1 MQSIDPKRSLTVL
14 AVFLAPVAVVK
25 VTAMWIG
32 AANPN
37 QAVAYVEPAAEAP
50 LAIPHGSSA
59 AKSSPEQER
68 VADYLQVLR
77 NSPFGPSPF
86 YVEPRQLERPAPP
99 AVPQAEV
106 PIVETAEGLNVVVR
120 AVMASRDGNI
130 ALINGKPM
138 RVGDV
143 LGEGW
148 RIAAIN
154 SEAATVTFEHHD
166 GRSETRSVR

>member
-1 MQSIDPKRSLTVL
+1 MRSIDPKRSLTVL
-14 AVFLAPVAVVK
+14 AVFLAPVAAVK

-32 AANPN
+32 AASPK
-37 QAVAYVEPAAEAP
+37 QAVAYVEPAADAP
-50 LAIPHGSSA
+50 LAIPQASAA
-59 AKSSPEQER
+59 AKSSPEQQR

-86 YVEPRQLERPAPP
+86 YVEPRQLEPPAPP
-99 AVPQAEV
+99 QHPQADV
-106 PIVETAEGLNVVVR
+106 PAVETAEGLNVVVR
-120 AVMASRDGNI
+120 AVMASRDGNF

-143 LGEGW
+143 VGEGW
-148 RIAAIN
+148 RITAIN
-154 SEAATVTFEHHD
+154 SDAATVIFEHHD